1 MNDHTWDP
9 LEEGEKNETEI
20 RSASQKRQIKNI
32 LKSYVGMYD
41 PFSELI
47 QNAMDAVDRRAIETP
62 GHKPEIWFTIDL
74 QQNSFEIID
83 NGVGFKEKEF
93 RSFLAPNIS
102 FKEAGKAR
110 GHKGVGAT
118 YIAYGF
124 DHLQMATKGPNHTF
138 VGEITQGRAWVED
151 KEGVVTRPVIR
162 KTNTVYKVFDTLDR
176 GSLFRIKFGDSNTR
190 PKDLSW
196 YQASTAEQW
205 RYLLLTKTPLG
216 VISISGAESQVK
228 FNLSVVDK
236 NGTITS
242 VTNEKSS
249 YLYPHKLIA
258 SSVNL
263 DDVRKAQAALQSKG
277 QDSSQVPQR
286 FFKTSGIYEFLQTEE
301 LKQFRQW
308 KNTENAISLIEEY
321 KISAYGYFG
330 YSTQIWD
337 HLNDVVARLRKNYRF
352 LKGGLQL
359 ANNHMIQGELLV
371 IPLTSDTGYQNQCH
385 IVVHFQNADPDLGRK
400 GFQPELKEIAESISV
415 AIVNRL
421 KSWKRLL
428 KPDTG
433 AQATI
438 DRDTE
443 LHNWLRKQED
453 HETAAPLKLTNE
465 HFFIP
470 TKKISILSTP
480 QSEQDVIVLFSQLL
494 AGGVIRGIKLLATSQ
509 TMQYDGVFRFVI
521 TPPPEHL
528 QFDEK
533 ENPLGIVDA
542 QVSAE
547 KRSPP
552 KILEYKYC
560 VDGLIRDFESGEKT
574 QKDISLVIAW
584 SMGKLWRKS
593 YEITS
598 LIDSANISHREYHG
612 VTHIMRSQNTV
623 LHAII
628 LEELIQYLNDPSE
641 AQRQQERRYSDVAEE
656 A

>member
-47 QNAMDAVDRRAIETP
+47 QNAMDAVDRRAT
-62 GHKPEIWFTIDL
+62 GVTGFKPELWITIDL

-102 FKEAGKAR
+102 FKEAGKSR

-124 DHLQMATKGPNHTF
+124 DHLQMATKGPGHTF

-162 KTNTVYKVFDTLDR
+162 KTDAVYNVFDTLER
-176 GSLFRIKFGDSNTR
+176 GSLFRIKFGGSNTR

-216 VISISGAESQVK
+216 VISFTGQEAQVK

-236 NGTITS
+236 NGTITNIS
-242 VTNEKSS
+242 NESSS
-249 YLYPHKLIA
+249 YLYPHKLI
-258 SSVNL
+258 SSSINL
-263 DDVRKAQAALQSKG
+263 DDVRKAQDALQKRG
-277 QDSSQVPQR
+277 QDASQIPQK
-286 FFKTSGIYEFLQTEE
+286 FFKTSGIYEFVSTED
-301 LKQFRQW
+301 LRQFRQW
-308 KNTENAISLIEEY
+308 AKIDYALTLIDEY
-321 KISAYGYFG
+321 KISVYGYFG

-337 HLNDVVARLRKNYRF
+337 HLNDEVAKLRKGYRF

-359 ANNHMIQGELLV
+359 SNNHMIQGELLV

-400 GFQPELKEIAESISV
+400 GFQPELKEIAETISV
-415 AIVNRL
+415 AMVNRL

-433 AQATI
+433 AQTTI

-443 LHNWLRKQED
+443 IHNWLRKQED
-453 HETAAPLKLTNE
+453 HETSAPLNITSE

-533 ENPLGIVDA
+533 GNPLGIVDA
-542 QVSAE
+542 QVTVE

-560 VDGLIRDFESGEKT
+560 VDGLIRDFESSEKN

-584 SMGKLWRKS
+584 SMGSLWKKS
-593 YEITS
+593 YEVTS
-598 LIDSANISHREYHG
+598 LIDVANINHREYHG
-612 VTHIMRSQNTV
+612 ITHIMRSHNTT
-623 LHAII
+623 LYAII
-628 LEELIQYLNDPSE
+628 LEELIQYLNNPSE
-641 AQRQQERRYSDVAEE
+641 AQALQRSRYADTMEDT
-656 A
+656 